1 MTKTLQIKQAEN
13 KEKFK
18 QICMHAYEHD
28 LVDEYTHTALKSIA
42 LGFKVEMIVGKRY
55 SPNGLRVLA
64 EVKEIYPHLLTI
76 HADCAKTFDT
86 TVQIGNN
93 FMFGNKGDPYTFDI
107 ATGFENCSEEFL
119 SHFEKHFNQ
128 EKNDCIELKT
138 KEDFKQIF
146 DYSINKIGYDKTK
159 NCHIHFSKIEFT
171 QKGEVK
177 HLNLDDTLYGPEFE
191 PLAYVIDE
199 YKLSPTIIS
208 ESKDRMM
215 EDAIKLKE
223 IYDYCRKNS

>member
-1 MTKTLQIKQAEN
+1 MLWRTTMTKTLQIKQAEN

-18 QICMHAYEHD
+18 QICMYTYKHD

-42 LGFKVEMIVGKRY
+42 LGFKVEMVVGKRY

-93 FMFGNKGDPYTFDI
+93 LMFGNKGDPYTFDI
-107 ATGFENCSEEFL
+107 AKGFENCSEEFL

-138 KEDFKQIF
+138 KEDFLTFANLIEKIKEYEKNNKSEKQ
-146 DYSINKIGYDKTK
+146 
-159 NCHIHFSKIEFT
+159 
-171 QKGEVK
+171 Q
-177 HLNLDDTLYGPEFE
+177 
-191 PLAYVIDE
+191 
-199 YKLSPTIIS
+199 
-208 ESKDRMM
+208 
-215 EDAIKLKE
+215 
-223 IYDYCRKNS
+223 